1 MKMEDSVINIITSVL
16 QIPRSEVTV
25 ETEIGEPDEWDSLH
39 NVTIFSEIQKEFGIT
54 ITPDMLIDL
63 ENVADIIKM
72 VEELTDGNG

>member
-1 MKMEDSVINIITSVL
+1 MEDSVINIITSVL

>member
-1 MKMEDSVINIITSVL
+1 MEDSVINIITSVL

-54 ITPDMLIDL
+54 ITSDMLIDL